1 MTTDATPRSS
11 HTTSGLRPDTEFV
24 AARALLEAATLED
37 AMPKIL
43 GAICSALSWEHGA
56 LWVVDRERDRL
67 RCAYIWK
74 ADPAQFPEFDALS
87 RGIDVPARQWDC
99 QAASG

>member
-1 MTTDATPRSS
+1 MVSARSMRMTADGA
-11 HTTSGLRPDTEFV
+11 PDSVRAANKSRLSTEFV
-24 AARALLEAATLED
+24 AARALLEATTLEE

-67 RCAYIWK
+67 RCAYVWK

-87 RGIDVPARQWDC
+87 RGIE
-99 QAASG
+99 